1 MIDIVPTTLGAA
13 VARKSHRTGRRLFRR
28 RPERFRPFP
37 VLRSMSPHMH
47 LHVPVINI
55 TLLTSDDQNP
65 PNKQTNKQTDLHVVI
80 TIEGFTADSAGEL
93 RWSDEDLRRGRNPEL
108 RRLVLV
114 VMCNS
119 YRRRD
124 DLT

>member
-1 MIDIVPTTLGAA
+1 
-13 VARKSHRTGRRLFRR
+13 
-28 RPERFRPFP
+28 
-37 VLRSMSPHMH
+37 MSPHMH